1 MPDTGCGD
9 VTFQSTGAIDV
20 PCAAGSTVARFVGL
34 VDGLADDLKREL
46 VLIGGLT
53 VCCRLGFEHRV
64 TNDVDGLY
72 FNRSVDAIEQVLIAH
87 DVNTD
92 GHRVV
97 FDDGTKLDVIEV
109 GELDLTQLP
118 DDESSRLFIEAHRW
132 AYDSA
137 TIETIRATD
146 PITDAVHSTVTIRLA
161 HPAALIPMKLRAS
174 EARPRANE
182 KKKASDALDAYTLLD
197 RLDVDGA
204 LATMVAAAPWD
215 IPALAESYLR
225 RGFVANADVTAGRIN
240 RWMSLPTRIEPD
252 DLRRVATRFLTTL

>member
-1 MPDTGCGD
+1 MSDDLTG
-9 VTFQSTGAIDV
+9 VITV
-20 PCAAGSTVARFVGL
+20 PCLANSTVARFVAL

-53 VCCRLGFEHRV
+53 VSCRLGFEHRV

-72 FNRSVDAIEQVLIAH
+72 FNRSADAIEQVLIAH
-87 DVNTD
+87 EVTTD

-109 GELDLTQLP
+109 ADLDPNELP
-118 DDESSRLFIEAHRW
+118 DDESNRLFIEAHRW

-137 TIETIRATD
+137 PTETIAAFD
-146 PITDAVHSTVTIRLA
+146 PITQAVHSKVTIRLA
-161 HPAALIPMKLRAS
+161 QPAALIPMKLRAA

-197 RLDVDGA
+197 RLDVSGA
-204 LATMVAAAPWD
+204 IATMVADAPWD
-215 IPALAESYLR
+215 IPALTEVFLR
-225 RGFVANADVTAGRIN
+225 RGFLMNAEVTAGRIN
-240 RWMSLPTRIEPD
+240 RWMSLPAPVAPD
-252 DLRRVATRFLTTL
+252 DLRRVATRFLNA

>member
-1 MPDTGCGD
+1 MTADPAGVIT
-9 VTFQSTGAIDV
+9 V
-20 PCAAGSTVARFVGL
+20 PCAAGSTVARFVAL
-34 VDGLADDLKREL
+34 VDGLDDDLKHEL
-46 VLIGGLT
+46 VLVGGLT
-53 VCCRLGFEHRV
+53 VSCRLGFEHRV

-72 FNRSVDAIEQVLIAH
+72 FNRSADAIEQVLIAH

-109 GELDLTQLP
+109 ADVDPTQLP
-118 DDESSRLFIEAHRW
+118 DDESNRLFIEAHRW

-137 TIETIRATD
+137 TTETITALD
-146 PITDAVHSTVTIRLA
+146 PITRAVHSMVTIRLA
-161 HPAALIPMKLRAS
+161 HPASLIPMKLRAA
-174 EARPRANE
+174 EARPRNNE
-182 KKKASDALDAYTLLD
+182 KKKASDGLDAYTLLD

-215 IPALAESYLR
+215 IPALTEAYLR

-240 RWMSLPTRIEPD
+240 RWMSLPAPIAPD
-252 DLRRVATRFLTTL
+252 DLRRVATRFLRRIA

>member
-1 MPDTGCGD
+1 MTD
-9 VTFQSTGAIDV
+9 VPTAVINV

-34 VDGLADDLKREL
+34 VDGLDEDLKREL
-46 VLIGGLT
+46 VLIEGLT
-53 VCCRLGFEHRV
+53 VSCRLGFEHRV

-72 FNRSVDAIEQVLIAH
+72 FNRSDHGIEEVLIAH

-109 GELDLTQLP
+109 GELDPTQLP
-118 DDESSRLFIEAHRW
+118 DDESDRLFIEAHRW

-137 TIETIRATD
+137 TTETITALD
-146 PITDAVHSTVTIRLA
+146 PVTEAIHSTVTIRLA
-161 HPAALIPMKLRAS
+161 HPAALIPMKLRAA
-174 EARPRANE
+174 EARPRVNE

-204 LATMVAAAPWD
+204 LASKVAAAPWD
-215 IPALAESYLR
+215 IPALTEAYLR
-225 RGFVANADVTAGRIN
+225 RGFVANAEVTAGRIN
-240 RWMSLPTRIEPD
+240 RWMALPARVTTD
-252 DLRRVATRFLTTL
+252 DLRRVATRFLRHAE

>member
-1 MPDTGCGD
+1 MTGDPSG
-9 VTFQSTGAIDV
+9 VISV
-20 PCAAGSTVARFVGL
+20 PCLADSTVARFVAL
-34 VDGLADDLKREL
+34 VDGLSDDLKREL

-53 VCCRLGFEHRV
+53 VSCRLGFEHRV

-72 FNRSVDAIEQVLIAH
+72 FNRSADAIEQVLIAH

-109 GELDLTQLP
+109 ADLDLNELP
-118 DDESSRLFIEAHRW
+118 DDESNRLFIEAHRW

-137 TIETIRATD
+137 TTETITALD
-146 PITDAVHSTVTIRLA
+146 PVTQAVHSTVTIRLA
-161 HPAALIPMKLRAS
+161 RPAALIPMKLRAA

-197 RLDVDGA
+197 RLDADGA
-204 LATMVAAAPWD
+204 LATRVAAAPWD
-215 IPALAESYLR
+215 ISVLTRAFLG
-225 RGFVANADVTAGRIN
+225 RGFLANADVTAGRIN
-240 RWMSLPTRIEPD
+240 RWMSLSTPIVAD
-252 DLRRVATRFLTTL
+252 DLRRVSTRFLNQLA

>member
-1 MPDTGCGD
+1 M
-9 VTFQSTGAIDV
+9 IDDPAGVIIV
-20 PCAAGSTVARFVGL
+20 PCLAESTVARFVAL
-34 VDGLADDLKREL
+34 VGRMPADLKREL

-53 VCCRLGFEHRV
+53 VSCRLGFEHRV

-72 FNRSVDAIEQVLIAH
+72 FNRSADAIEQVLIGH

-92 GHRVV
+92 GHRVL

-109 GELDLTQLP
+109 ADLDPSQLP
-118 DDESSRLFIEAHRW
+118 EDESNRLFIEAHRW

-137 TIETIRATD
+137 TTETITAFD
-146 PITDAVHSTVTIRLA
+146 PVAQTEHFHVTIRLA
-161 HPAALIPMKLRAS
+161 QPAALIPMKLRAA

-204 LATMVAAAPWD
+204 LAAVVAAAPWD
-215 IPALAESYLR
+215 IPALTETFLR
-225 RGFVANADVTAGRIN
+225 RGFLTDADVTAGRIN
-240 RWMSLPTRIEPD
+240 RWTSQPTALAAD
-252 DLRRVATRFLTTL
+252 DLRRVATRFLSHLT

>member
-1 MPDTGCGD
+1 VSAEPIG
-9 VTFQSTGAIDV
+9 QIDV
-20 PCAAGSTVARFVGL
+20 PSPAGSTVARFVAL

-53 VCCRLGFEHRV
+53 VACRLGFEHRV

-72 FNRSVDAIEQVLIAH
+72 FNRSDDSIEAVLVAH

-109 GELDLTQLP
+109 ADLDPSQLP

-137 TIETIRATD
+137 TTETIRAVD
-146 PITDAVHSTVTIRLA
+146 PQTNTVHSSVTIRMA
-161 HPAALIPMKLRAS
+161 QPAALIPMKLRAA

-182 KKKASDALDAYTLLD
+182 KKKASDALDAFTLLD
-197 RLDVDGA
+197 RLDRA
-204 LATMVAAAPWD
+204 SELATVVGEAPWD
-215 IPALAESYLR
+215 IPTLTEAFLR
-225 RGFVANADVTAGRIN
+225 RCFLANADVTAGRVN
-240 RWMSLPTRIEPD
+240 RWMSLPVPLAGD
-252 DLRRVATRFLTTL
+252 DLRRVATRFVNRMR

>member
-1 MPDTGCGD
+1 
-9 VTFQSTGAIDV
+9 
-20 PCAAGSTVARFVGL
+20 VGL
-34 VDGLADDLKREL
+34 VDGLDEDLKREL
-46 VLIGGLT
+46 VLVGGLT

-72 FNRSVDAIEQVLIAH
+72 FNRSDDGIDEVLIAH
-87 DVNTD
+87 NVNTD

-109 GELDLTQLP
+109 GELDPTQLP
-118 DDESSRLFIEAHRW
+118 DDESNRLFIEAHRW

-137 TIETIRATD
+137 TTEKISAMD
-146 PITDAVHSTVTIRLA
+146 PITEVVHSTVTIRLA
-161 HPAALIPMKLRAS
+161 HPSALIPMKLRAA

-204 LATMVAAAPWD
+204 LASIVATAPWD
-215 IPALAESYLR
+215 IPDLTEAYLR
-225 RGFVANADVTAGRIN
+225 RGFVANAEVTAGRIN
-240 RWMSLPTRIEPD
+240 RWIALPVSISSD
-252 DLRRVATRFLTTL
+252 DLRRVATRFVRYLA